1 MLEADVD
8 NVVNREL
15 AEQSL
20 KIKRLDTL
28 RRWLSSFWRP
38 LRRSGFTM
46 SSASEADAVWSRGQ
60 RVIREGSASGLEK
73 FQDMTETIAPPPGAG
88 RAFAGI
94 LASSFATMFL
104 IAGAGVYSANAMAEF
119 DAVELL
125 GLAFTLE
132 SLARCV
138 TLPLAGSLGDRRGRR
153 EGFLASVLA
162 YIASTVLCAVSPS
175 ALVFLVGRTLMG
187 LAWGLFMANSFA
199 MIADLY
205 AAEEGTRRTGYMQ
218 SVGIVAMLVASP
230 VAGLLADLLSWR
242 MAFWV
247 TVPALAAGWLL
258 VASGM
263 PRSARAEAGP
273 IDIGGVIC
281 LAVALT
287 PFSLAMAW
295 GGRTVPWDSLAMRAL
310 LAAAVAGSVGLVLVE
325 RKARQPI
332 FPATV
337 LGSRPFLTVF
347 AATVLYNLAGAVGN
361 FLPAFVQSTL
371 GESAT
376 VAGLAIMPGMVVSA
390 VGSSVMGRYLAAR
403 QRYRAAM
410 LFWAATFVAATAI
423 YLTFGPGT
431 SLIVVFAATTVM
443 GFPRTASQVVPYAFP
458 MFALKPELVASG
470 IALTTFGGG
479 VANTI
484 ASGLYTAVANTGL
497 ENVFRVTITF
507 ALLCLVVAL
516 VYRDPKPA
524 GASGP
529 PASDSSGH
537 RPGGPS

>member
-1 MLEADVD
+1 MGE
-8 NVVNREL
+8 
-15 AEQSL
+15 
-20 KIKRLDTL
+20 I
-28 RRWLSSFWRP
+28 
-38 LRRSGFTM
+38 
-46 SSASEADAVWSRGQ
+46 
-60 RVIREGSASGLEK
+60 
-73 FQDMTETIAPPPGAG
+73 QDMTITTAPPPGAG

-104 IAGAGVYSANAMAEF
+104 IAGAGVYTANAMAEF
-119 DAVELL
+119 DAAELL

-138 TLPLAGSLGDRRGRR
+138 TLPVAGNLGDRFGRR
-153 EGFLASVLA
+153 ELFLVSVVA

-205 AAEEGTRRTGYMQ
+205 ATAEGTRRTGYMQ

-230 VAGLLADLLSWR
+230 AAGVLADLLSWR

-247 TVPALAAGWLL
+247 TVPLLAAGWLL

-263 PRSARAEAGP
+263 PRSARSEAGP
-273 IDIGGVIC
+273 LDVGGVVC
-281 LAVALT
+281 LAGALT
-287 PFSLAMAW
+287 PFALAMAW
-295 GGRTVPWDSLAMRAL
+295 GGTTVPWDSLAMRAL
-310 LAAAVAGSVGLVLVE
+310 LAVAVAGSVGLVLVE

-332 FPATV
+332 FPTAV
-337 LGSRPFLTVF
+337 LGNRPFLTVF
-347 AATVLYNLAGAVGN
+347 AATVLYNLAGAIGN
-361 FLPAFVQSTL
+361 FLPAFVLSTL

-376 VAGLAIMPGMVVSA
+376 IAGLAILPGLVVSA
-390 VGSSVMGRYLAAR
+390 IGSSIMGRYLASR

-410 LFWAATFVAATAI
+410 VFWAVTFVAATAI

-431 SLIVVFAATTVM
+431 PLIVVFAATTVM
-443 GFPRTASQVVPYAFP
+443 GFPRIASQVVPYSFP
-458 MFALKPELVASG
+458 MFALRPELVASG

-479 VANTI
+479 VANTL
-484 ASGLYTAVANTGL
+484 ASGLFTAVANTGL
-497 ENVFRVTITF
+497 ENAFHVTIIF
-507 ALLCLVVAL
+507 ALLCLVVAW
-516 VYRDPKPA
+516 VYRDPKLA
-524 GASGP
+524 GVSGP
-529 PASDSSGH
+529 PASDSSDH